1 MLDED
6 NGCAKGKSTQ
16 RSVQRRKSKRHDLKA
31 AGDLKQLFDTY
42 FKPPQMSLRQGE
54 THIQKAKSVN
64 QFRSQALTVR
74 DNSELIKTEQC
85 VKKLDTVTKGTVV
98 EELRSKQL
106 LEIFTQVNM
115 IVKRKERRKMK
126 LIKEA
131 MKLQREA
138 DMQVDLLIEI

>member
-1 MLDED
+1 MLNED

-16 RSVQRRKSKRHDLKA
+16 RSVHRRKSKRHDLKA

-74 DNSELIKTEQC
+74 DNPELIKTE
-85 VKKLDTVTKGTVV
+85 
-98 EELRSKQL
+98 
-106 LEIFTQVNM
+106 
-115 IVKRKERRKMK
+115 
-126 LIKEA
+126 
-131 MKLQREA
+131 
-138 DMQVDLLIEI
+138 

>member
-1 MLDED
+1 MLNED

-16 RSVQRRKSKRHDLKA
+16 RSVQRRKSKRPNLKA

-74 DNSELIKTEQC
+74 DNSELIKTE
-85 VKKLDTVTKGTVV
+85 
-98 EELRSKQL
+98 
-106 LEIFTQVNM
+106 
-115 IVKRKERRKMK
+115 
-126 LIKEA
+126 
-131 MKLQREA
+131 
-138 DMQVDLLIEI
+138 